1 MYARNHQEN
10 WTAGIVAVNHNSLR
24 TTMSANCSV
33 KQQSS
38 RIYQQI
44 VDKYASEKHEEIK
57 ALLKPLECEL
67 NCNNFDLPENTKNNF
82 ESLLQFANKVQ
93 DRYEVPSKQ

>member
-1 MYARNHQEN
+1 MYARNHQET
-10 WTAGIVAVNHNSLR
+10 WTTGIVAVNHNSL
-24 TTMSANCSV
+24 ANCSV

-67 NCNNFDLPENTKNNF
+67 NCNNFDLPENTVNNF
-82 ESLLQFANKVQ
+82 ESLLRFAKNAQ
-93 DRYEVPSKQ
+93 DSYEVPSKQ

>member
-1 MYARNHQEN
+1 MYARNHQET
-10 WTAGIVAVNHNSLR
+10 WTTGIIAVNHNSLC
-24 TTMSANCSV
+24 TLSANCSV
-33 KQQSS
+33 KRQSS

-67 NCNNFDLPENTKNNF
+67 NCNNFDLPENTVNKF